1 MAQGATLRIEN
12 YRQFMQTLARADKA
26 TRKAVRDELRQS
38 GEHVRVDSA
47 RLFATT
53 DPRSAAGYRVRV
65 RQRGVAVEQSLRRT
79 TGKHPQFGTL
89 QMRRALLPSLYG
101 NEDRTVRELEQ
112 AMTRIA
118 ARFNRG

>member
-1 MAQGATLRIEN
+1 MPQGATLRIEN
-12 YRQFMQTLARADKA
+12 YRQFMQTVARADKA

-38 GEHVRVDSA
+38 GEHVRADSA
-47 RLFATT
+47 RLFAST

-79 TGKHPQFGTL
+79 TGKHPEFGTL

-112 AMTRIA
+112 AMGRIA